1 MPAKVAARESAGCW
15 MTGMA
20 LLLLTKSACQL
31 LLRPPRRVPASAF
44 RPSAKHAAGNY
55 HAKKERAP
63 GAEAFSSRAS
73 GNPLGLCCRDWQSG
87 HSGFKEMTQK
97 RRGPHEIR
105 VLPGDKLHAMKL
117 R

>member
-1 MPAKVAARESAGCW
+1 SCGCAPDMPAKVAARESAGCW
-15 MTGMA
+15 MSGMA

-31 LLRPPRRVPASAF
+31 LLRPPCRAPASAF

-73 GNPLGLCCRDWQSG
+73 GNPPGFGGRDGGNGQGGSR
-87 HSGFKEMTQK
+87 K
-97 RRGPHEIR
+97 
-105 VLPGDKLHAMKL
+105 
-117 R
+117 